1 MIDFVSLTESEK
13 SFSPSAEETP
23 FAVPFRPYAW
33 NRFSGC
39 EIRQL
44 VQNTLNHH
52 HSLDLDRSTPPAYYN
67 DRVVESSLF
76 TERGSGASIYNR
88 YSSTATLLERAT
100 ASGLYDDSNIL
111 GKGTEMKSSSD
122 VMCSRLLLNGAF
134 KCIKCSKVM

>member
-76 TERGSGASIYNR
+76 TERGSGASIIQP
-88 YSSTATLLERAT
+88 L
-100 ASGLYDDSNIL
+100 
-111 GKGTEMKSSSD
+111 
-122 VMCSRLLLNGAF
+122 
-134 KCIKCSKVM
+134 